1 VLCAILVLVSLVSL
15 ASGPA
20 RVGFPDII
28 ALAGGG
34 EISPQARDVLLKLRL
49 PRLALGLLVGW
60 TLGMT
65 GAGLQGLLRNPL
77 ADPYLL
83 GVSAGAAVVAVLA
96 GLLGV
101 PQTWTPV
108 ISFLGALI
116 TMAAVWRVGTSPTG
130 TRPGSLLLAGVMTNL
145 LLGAVISLLLA
156 LGGREFYRTVQV
168 LLGGLGTVVGRENL
182 YQMGV
187 ALVLVVIGS
196 SLALARSRQLD
207 ALSLGEDSA
216 EHLGVRVESLSKVLF
231 LATSVSVGAVVA
243 LSGLIGFVGLV
254 VPHMVRRV
262 VGPSH
267 ARVLPLAGL
276 AGAAMLVVA
285 DTLARTV
292 SPTELPVGAVT
303 ALVGAP
309 VFLVLMKG
317 RSFYQ

>member
-1 VLCAILVLVSLVSL
+1 
-15 ASGPA
+15 
-20 RVGFPDII
+20 
-28 ALAGGG
+28 
-34 EISPQARDVLLKLRL
+34 
-49 PRLALGLLVGW
+49 
-60 TLGMT
+60 
-65 GAGLQGLLRNPL
+65 
-77 ADPYLL
+77 
-83 GVSAGAAVVAVLA
+83 
-96 GLLGV
+96 
-101 PQTWTPV
+101 
-108 ISFLGALI
+108 
-116 TMAAVWRVGTSPTG
+116 
-130 TRPGSLLLAGVMTNL
+130 
-145 LLGAVISLLLA
+145 
-156 LGGREFYRTVQV
+156 
-168 LLGGLGTVVGRENL
+168 
-182 YQMGV
+182 MGV